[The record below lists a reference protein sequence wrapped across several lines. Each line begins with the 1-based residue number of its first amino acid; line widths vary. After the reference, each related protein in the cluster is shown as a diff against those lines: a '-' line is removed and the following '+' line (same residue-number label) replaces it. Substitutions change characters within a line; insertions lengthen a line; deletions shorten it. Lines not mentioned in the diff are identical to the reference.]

1 MRSKARP
8 AVVWVLLILLVILGV
23 SALAGG
29 AGLLAAADGSLM
41 GIPLDSLE
49 GSPFTNFIL
58 PGLLLIIFNGIVPLV
73 AAYGLWRRPSW
84 AWAEAVNPVK
94 DLHWS
99 WVAVLVSGF
108 IVTIWIGVQ
117 MAIMGYVHVIQPV
130 VLCGECSFW
139 CWRFC
144 RQQKKTLAC
153 RSQHE
158 RGRARGRQAHGA
170 RAPDRPVGQP
180 RLRQEN
186 GGIGVK

>member
-1 MRSKARP
+1 MQSRSRP
-8 AVVWVLLILLVILGV
+8 AVVWVLLTLLVLLGV
-23 SALAGG
+23 AALAGG

-49 GSPFTNFIL
+49 GSPFTNFVL

-84 AWAEAVNPVK
+84 GWAEAANPVK

-99 WVAVLVSGF
+99 WVAVLASGF

-130 VLCGECSFW
+130 VLLWGMLILVLALLPAA
-139 CWRFC
+139 
-144 RQQKKTLAC
+144 KKDARLPELKGKGP
-153 RSQHE
+153 RSGKAST
-158 RGRARGRQAHGA
+158 RGTS
-170 RAPDRPVGQP
+170 P
-180 RLRQEN
+180 
-186 GGIGVK
+186 

>member
-84 AWAEAVNPVK
+84 AWAAAVNPVK

-117 MAIMGYVHVIQPV
+117 MAIMGYVHLIQPI
-130 VLCGECSFW
+130 VLVWGMLILV
-139 CWRFC
+139 
-144 RQQKKTLAC
+144 LALLPAAKEDARLPEPTRKGP
-153 RSQHE
+153 RS
-158 RGRARGRQAHGA
+158 GKASARGKGS
-170 RAPDRPVGQP
+170 
-180 RLRQEN
+180 
-186 GGIGVK
+186 